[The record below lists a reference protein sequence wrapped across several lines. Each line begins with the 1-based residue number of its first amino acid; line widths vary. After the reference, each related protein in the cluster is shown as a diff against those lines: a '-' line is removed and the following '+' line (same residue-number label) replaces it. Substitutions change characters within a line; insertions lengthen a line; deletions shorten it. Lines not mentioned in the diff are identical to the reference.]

1 MDVDGSLPSRFLAV
15 PFSKLDNFAATA
27 GVPSLKS
34 APLSAHKYCSQF
46 VRGRGGGVRKA
57 DAIYVKTG
65 DILSNKKKK
74 GVKAEL

>member
-46 VRGRGGGVRKA
+46 VRGRGGGQEGRRY
-57 DAIYVKTG
+57 IC
-65 DILSNKKKK
+65 
-74 GVKAEL
+74 